1 MAPSAQMVIVG
12 SGVLGLAHA
21 AEALERGFQV
31 TVIERDHRAIGAS
44 VRNFGHICIT
54 AQGGAAYDLARSGR
68 SMWLE
73 RASQAGFWLT
83 ESGTVVVATTAG
95 EASLLSQFHETRKE
109 SSSWVSSSD
118 LATTFGIHN
127 RSDYTQALHLH
138 EDIRVN
144 PREVVP
150 KVVSW
155 LECEGVQFQWGTLV
169 TGVDDHRVLTSR
181 GQFEA
186 DRIVVTVNHDLDHLY
201 PEASEQFD
209 LQRCALQMLRVEPAT
224 KQHLPSAVL
233 SGTSMLRYEGFEGLP
248 ARQDVYDEIDS
259 ERSILLASACNLMV
273 TQLPDGSLLLGDTH
287 VYGNTVGPFM
297 SGEWAEMLLTAGAE
311 LLGFE
316 FSRIS
321 EYWQGTYLSGR
332 LGGLQLDSPSPH
344 ASPSPESPYGRGQL
358 LHHRPLPHIDVVSAL
373 SGIGMTTAFG
383 LADWVSRKW

>member
-1 MAPSAQMVIVG
+1 MVIVG
-12 SGVLGLAHA
+12 SGVIGLAHA
-21 AEALERGFQV
+21 AEALERGYQV
-31 TVIERDHRAIGAS
+31 TVIDRDHRAIGAS

-54 AQGGAAYDLARSGR
+54 AQGGAAYDLARTGR
-68 SMWLE
+68 SIWLK
-73 RASQAGFWLT
+73 RANQAGFWLT
-83 ESGTVVVATTAG
+83 ESGTVVMATT
-95 EASLLSQFHETRKE
+95 EKEISLLSQFHDVRRE
-109 SSSWVSSSD
+109 SSSWVSSPD
-118 LATTFGIHN
+118 LANTFGIHN
-127 RSDYTQALHLH
+127 RQDHSQGLHLH
-138 EDIRVN
+138 EDLRVN

-155 LECEGVQFQWGTLV
+155 LEGEGVQFQWGTLV
-169 TGVDDHRVLTSR
+169 TGFDDHQVFTSR
-181 GQFEA
+181 GPIET
-186 DRIVVTVNHDLDHLY
+186 DRIVVTVNHDLDHLF
-201 PEASEQFD
+201 PNMGKEFD

-224 KQHLPSAVL
+224 PQHLRSAVL
-233 SGTSMLRYEGFEGLP
+233 SGTSMLRYDGFQNLP
-248 ARQDVYDEIDS
+248 ARQEVYDEIDS
-259 ERSILLASACNLMV
+259 QRSILLASACNLMA

-321 EYWQGTYLSGR
+321 EYWQGTYLSSQ
-332 LGGLQLDSPSPH
+332 LGGLDADSQATGGDSSTG
-344 ASPSPESPYGRGQL
+344 ASYGRGQL